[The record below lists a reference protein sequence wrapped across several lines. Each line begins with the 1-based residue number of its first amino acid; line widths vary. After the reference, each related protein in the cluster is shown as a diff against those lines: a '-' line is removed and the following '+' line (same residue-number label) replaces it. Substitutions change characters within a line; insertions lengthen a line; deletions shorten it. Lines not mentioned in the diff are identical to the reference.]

1 MKFEE
6 MESTS
11 AFQSEMTTTLQMG
24 MGVIRS
30 ENMRSD
36 MPELEDLRRVV
47 ILVLFC
53 ISLRPLDR
61 SEKTTP

>member
-6 MESTS
+6 MESIS
-11 AFQSEMTTTLQMG
+11 AFQSETTTTLQME

-36 MPELEDLRRVV
+36 MPELEDLHQVV